1 MSVQI
6 LLQGKLLGVEEF
18 LPSGQPA
25 ESLLTGRLRWVS
37 LLSEI
42 LPRALIAELG
52 LSKMLLGS
60 SGGEQFLVVLPE
72 EVRPQAEDFLVAAR
86 AGIRELSQNRL
97 ELFWAITENLGD
109 WTVVRKRLNDEFQ
122 RKQGTPLASTGLG
135 TVADAAASGTRSGLF
150 RKSGPDA
157 SRRHQRRLVARIARD
172 HRDQLAASIPG
183 PSALRPIRCRWRAT
197 PRLPMMAGKP
207 PRLRCW
213 HRAPRACRCGA
224 SCRGDVDSFG
234 IRMRRLQ
241 SIEEYVQL
249 SVLYKQFFAGEVEV
263 LCSLPEFWRKVNLLH
278 TGGDD
283 FAVCGAWD
291 ALIGFAREL
300 QRLFQRF
307 TEEHLKEFPGP
318 EGKTITMALALAPEL
333 DTPLGSVYGRSRD
346 RLEIAKSADKDC
358 FYLLGRTLEWKQ
370 LSDAA
375 ELKDELT
382 AMVREFGVA
391 PQYIRDLCGIYRE
404 TRRAPGAKRVERP
417 WRFHR
422 RLLSHSGR
430 FARPRFSKSARQPD
444 RRPGRQESRQHQVAP
459 VGPRSARM
467 GQTVHRRLGR
477 KLTYNT
483 EVWMADTQQT
493 EQEARTS
500 ESCSS
505 AAPGSRG
512 ARRQRVPRASPAR
525 LNVRN
530 GDQRR
535 KADRPQGR
543 PRSGRSKAVRR
554 DREGGRGPGGDREGR
569 GGPQGGREGGRG
581 ERGDRGD
588 DRRGGD
594 AIVAASKARRKS
606 ISKN

>member
-6 LLQGKLLGVEEF
+6 LLQGKLLGVEAF
-18 LPSGQPA
+18 LPSDQPA

-72 EVRPQAEDFLVAAR
+72 EVRAQTEEFLVAAR
-86 AGIRELSQNRL
+86 SGIRKLSQNRL

-122 RKQGTPLASTGLG
+122 RKQGTPLASTGFGPIQRPAPKESDPAYFENLG
-135 TVADAAASGTRSGLF
+135 AALRDAISVGWSPVEPGNIVTTGGKHSWTIGTS
-150 RKSGPDA
+150 PDSVPLARHTALTDNGRETATAPVLA
-157 SRRHQRRLVARIARD
+157 SR
-172 HRDQLAASIPG
+172 SEG
-183 PSALRPIRCRWRAT
+183 
-197 PRLPMMAGKP
+197 LPVWGV
-207 PRLRCW
+207 L
-213 HRAPRACRCGA
+213 
-224 SCRGDVDSFG
+224 RGDVDGFG

-241 SIEEYVQL
+241 SIEEYVQV

-318 EGKTITMALALAPEL
+318 EGKTISMALALAPEL

-370 LSDAA
+370 LADAA
-375 ELKDELT
+375 ELKDALS

-422 RLLSHSGR
+422 RLLRILGSSGR
-430 FARPRFSKSARQPD
+430 
-444 RRPGRQESRQHQVAP
+444 GTSR
-459 VGPRSARM
+459 G
-467 GQTVHRRLGR
+467 G
-477 KLTYNT
+477 
-483 EVWMADTQQT
+483 
-493 EQEARTS
+493 
-500 ESCSS
+500 
-505 AAPGSRG
+505 GSR
-512 ARRQRVPRASPAR
+512 ARDFQKVRASLIADLVGKNPANIKLRPSGRVALEWAR
-525 LNVRN
+525 L
-530 GDQRR
+530 
-535 KADRPQGR
+535 
-543 PRSGRSKAVRR
+543 ST
-554 DREGGRGPGGDREGR
+554 EGPAE
-569 GGPQGGREGGRG
+569 
-581 ERGDRGD
+581 
-588 DRRGGD
+588 
-594 AIVAASKARRKS
+594 
-606 ISKN
+606 N

>member
-72 EVRPQAEDFLVAAR
+72 EVRPRVEEFLAAAR
-86 AGIRELSQNRL
+86 TGIRALSQNRL
-97 ELFWAITENLGD
+97 ELIWAITENLGD

-122 RKQGTPLASTGLG
+122 RKQGTPLAATGLG
-135 TVADAAASGTRSGLF
+135 PSQTPAPEPDPAYFENLGHILRDATSVGWSPESPATIVTNGGKHSWTIGTSSDAVPLARHTALTDDGRETATAPVL
-150 RKSGPDA
+150 A
-157 SRRHQRRLVARIARD
+157 SRAEG
-172 HRDQLAASIPG
+172 LAIWSV
-183 PSALRPIRCRWRAT
+183 L
-197 PRLPMMAGKP
+197 
-207 PRLRCW
+207 
-213 HRAPRACRCGA
+213 
-224 SCRGDVDSFG
+224 RGDVDSFG

-283 FAVCGAWD
+283 FAIVGAWD

-307 TEEHLKEFPGP
+307 TEEHLTEFPGP

-346 RLEIAKSADKDC
+346 RLDIAKSADKDC

-382 AMVREFGVA
+382 AMVREFGVS

-422 RLLSHSGR
+422 RLLRILFVPRPGGSRARDFQKARASLIADLVGKNPANIKLRPSGR
-430 FARPRFSKSARQPD
+430 
-444 RRPGRQESRQHQVAP
+444 VA
-459 VGPRSARM
+459 
-467 GQTVHRRLGR
+467 L
-477 KLTYNT
+477 
-483 EVWMADTQQT
+483 EW
-493 EQEARTS
+493 
-500 ESCSS
+500 
-505 AAPGSRG
+505 
-512 ARRQRVPRASPAR
+512 AR
-525 LNVRN
+525 L
-530 GDQRR
+530 
-535 KADRPQGR
+535 
-543 PRSGRSKAVRR
+543 ST
-554 DREGGRGPGGDREGR
+554 EGR
-569 GGPQGGREGGRG
+569 A
-581 ERGDRGD
+581 D
-588 DRRGGD
+588 
-594 AIVAASKARRKS
+594 
-606 ISKN
+606 N

>member
-72 EVRPQAEDFLVAAR
+72 EVRSQVEGFLVAAR
-86 AGIRELSQNRL
+86 QGIRDLSQNRL

-122 RKQGTPLASTGLG
+122 RKQGTPLASTGLSGAEAPLAEPDPAYFENLGRTLRDATSVGWSPESPATIVTTGGKHSWTIG
-135 TVADAAASGTRSGLF
+135 TSTDSVPLARHTALTDNGRETATAPVL
-150 RKSGPDA
+150 A
-157 SRRHQRRLVARIARD
+157 SRAEG
-172 HRDQLAASIPG
+172 LAVWG
-183 PSALRPIRCRWRAT
+183 VL
-197 PRLPMMAGKP
+197 
-207 PRLRCW
+207 
-213 HRAPRACRCGA
+213 
-224 SCRGDVDSFG
+224 RGDVDSFG
-234 IRMRRLQ
+234 IRIRRLQ

-283 FAVCGAWD
+283 FAVVGAWD

-346 RLEIAKSADKDC
+346 RLEIAKSSDKDC

-422 RLLSHSGR
+422 RLLRILGGSRARDFQKARASLIADLVGKNPANIKLRPSGR
-430 FARPRFSKSARQPD
+430 
-444 RRPGRQESRQHQVAP
+444 VA
-459 VGPRSARM
+459 
-467 GQTVHRRLGR
+467 L
-477 KLTYNT
+477 
-483 EVWMADTQQT
+483 EW
-493 EQEARTS
+493 
-500 ESCSS
+500 
-505 AAPGSRG
+505 
-512 ARRQRVPRASPAR
+512 AR
-525 LNVRN
+525 L
-530 GDQRR
+530 
-535 KADRPQGR
+535 
-543 PRSGRSKAVRR
+543 ST
-554 DREGGRGPGGDREGR
+554 EGMAE
-569 GGPQGGREGGRG
+569 
-581 ERGDRGD
+581 
-588 DRRGGD
+588 
-594 AIVAASKARRKS
+594 
-606 ISKN
+606 N

>member
-6 LLQGKLLGVEEF
+6 LLQGKLLGVEDF
-18 LPSGQPA
+18 LPAGQPA

-72 EVRPQAEDFLVAAR
+72 EVRAKTEDFLVAAR
-86 AGIRELSQNRL
+86 AGIRQLSENRL
-97 ELFWAITENLGD
+97 ELFWAMTENLGD
-109 WTVVRKRLNDEFQ
+109 WTVVRKRLNEEFQ
-122 RKQGTPLASTGLG
+122 RKQGTPLASTGFVAVTAPQSDPAYFENLG
-135 TVADAAASGTRSGLF
+135 RDLRDAVSVGWSPEAPAVMLTTGGKHSWTIGTSPDSVPLARHTALTDDGREAATA
-150 RKSGPDA
+150 P
-157 SRRHQRRLVARIARD
+157 V
-172 HRDQLAASIPG
+172 LAA
-183 PSALRPIRCRWRAT
+183 RAEG
-197 PRLPMMAGKP
+197 LPVWGV
-207 PRLRCW
+207 L
-213 HRAPRACRCGA
+213 
-224 SCRGDVDSFG
+224 RGDVDSFG

-291 ALIGFAREL
+291 SLIGFAREL

-307 TEEHLKEFPGP
+307 TEEHLQDFPGP
-318 EGKTITMALALAPEL
+318 EGKTLTMALALAPEL
-333 DTPLGSVYGRSRD
+333 DTPLGSVYGRARD
-346 RLEIAKSADKDC
+346 RLEIAKSSDKDC

-404 TRRAPGAKRVERP
+404 TRRAPGSKRVERP

-422 RLLSHSGR
+422 RLLRILGSSRARDFQKARAGLIADLVGKNPANIKLRPSGR
-430 FARPRFSKSARQPD
+430 
-444 RRPGRQESRQHQVAP
+444 VA
-459 VGPRSARM
+459 
-467 GQTVHRRLGR
+467 L
-477 KLTYNT
+477 
-483 EVWMADTQQT
+483 EW
-493 EQEARTS
+493 
-500 ESCSS
+500 
-505 AAPGSRG
+505 
-512 ARRQRVPRASPAR
+512 AR
-525 LNVRN
+525 L
-530 GDQRR
+530 
-535 KADRPQGR
+535 
-543 PRSGRSKAVRR
+543 ST
-554 DREGGRGPGGDREGR
+554 EGPSE
-569 GGPQGGREGGRG
+569 
-581 ERGDRGD
+581 
-588 DRRGGD
+588 
-594 AIVAASKARRKS
+594 
-606 ISKN
+606 

>member
-25 ESLLTGRLRWVS
+25 EPLLTGRLRWVS

-72 EVRPQAEDFLVAAR
+72 EVRARTEEFLVAAR

-122 RKQGTPLASTGLG
+122 RKQGTPLASTGLVQTQAPAPDPAYFENLGETIRDATQVGWSPESPATIVTTGGKHSWTIG
-135 TVADAAASGTRSGLF
+135 TSTDSVPLA
-150 RKSGPDA
+150 
-157 SRRHQRRLVARIARD
+157 RHTALTDNGRETATAPV
-172 HRDQLAASIPG
+172 LAARAEG
-183 PSALRPIRCRWRAT
+183 LPIWGV
-197 PRLPMMAGKP
+197 L
-207 PRLRCW
+207 
-213 HRAPRACRCGA
+213 
-224 SCRGDVDSFG
+224 RGDVDGFG

-263 LCSLPEFWRKVNLLH
+263 LCSLPEFWRRVNLLH

-283 FAVCGAWD
+283 FAVVGAWD

-318 EGKTITMALALAPEL
+318 EGKTLTMALALAPEL

-422 RLLSHSGR
+422 RLLRILYVPRPGGSRARDFQKARASLIADLVGKNPANIKLRPSGR
-430 FARPRFSKSARQPD
+430 
-444 RRPGRQESRQHQVAP
+444 VA
-459 VGPRSARM
+459 
-467 GQTVHRRLGR
+467 L
-477 KLTYNT
+477 
-483 EVWMADTQQT
+483 EW
-493 EQEARTS
+493 
-500 ESCSS
+500 
-505 AAPGSRG
+505 
-512 ARRQRVPRASPAR
+512 AR
-525 LNVRN
+525 L
-530 GDQRR
+530 
-535 KADRPQGR
+535 
-543 PRSGRSKAVRR
+543 ST
-554 DREGGRGPGGDREGR
+554 EGSTE
-569 GGPQGGREGGRG
+569 
-581 ERGDRGD
+581 
-588 DRRGGD
+588 
-594 AIVAASKARRKS
+594 
-606 ISKN
+606 N

>member
-18 LPSGQPA
+18 LPSEQPA
-25 ESLLTGRLRWVS
+25 EALLTGRLRWVS

-60 SGGEQFLVVLPE
+60 SGGDQFLVVLPE
-72 EVRPQAEDFLVAAR
+72 EVRGQAAEFLTAAR

-109 WTVVRKRLNDEFQ
+109 WTVVRKRLNEEFQ
-122 RKQGTPLASTGLG
+122 RKQGTPLASTGFIQPQ
-135 TVADAAASGTRSGLF
+135 AASEPRSEYFENLGQALRDATNVGWSRESPATILTVGGRHSWTIGTS
-150 RKSGPDA
+150 PDSVPLARHTALTDDGREAATAPVLA
-157 SRRHQRRLVARIARD
+157 SRAE
-172 HRDQLAASIPG
+172 G
-183 PSALRPIRCRWRAT
+183 RPVWGV
-197 PRLPMMAGKP
+197 L
-207 PRLRCW
+207 
-213 HRAPRACRCGA
+213 
-224 SCRGDVDSFG
+224 RGDVDSFG

-283 FAVCGAWD
+283 FAVYGAWD

-333 DTPLGSVYGRSRD
+333 DTALGSVYGRSRD

-358 FYLLGRTLEWKQ
+358 FFLLGRTLEWKQ

-391 PQYIRDLCGIYRE
+391 PQYLRDLCGIYRE

-422 RLLSHSGR
+422 RLFRILGSSRSRDFQKARASLIADLVGKNPANLKLRPSGR
-430 FARPRFSKSARQPD
+430 
-444 RRPGRQESRQHQVAP
+444 VA
-459 VGPRSARM
+459 
-467 GQTVHRRLGR
+467 L
-477 KLTYNT
+477 
-483 EVWMADTQQT
+483 EW
-493 EQEARTS
+493 
-500 ESCSS
+500 
-505 AAPGSRG
+505 
-512 ARRQRVPRASPAR
+512 AR
-525 LNVRN
+525 L
-530 GDQRR
+530 
-535 KADRPQGR
+535 
-543 PRSGRSKAVRR
+543 ST
-554 DREGGRGPGGDREGR
+554 EGPAET
-569 GGPQGGREGGRG
+569 
-581 ERGDRGD
+581 
-588 DRRGGD
+588 
-594 AIVAASKARRKS
+594 
-606 ISKN
+606 

>member
-18 LPSGQPA
+18 LPSEQPA
-25 ESLLTGRLRWVS
+25 EALLTGRLRWVS

-60 SGGEQFLVVLPE
+60 SGGDQFLVVLPE
-72 EVRPQAEDFLVAAR
+72 EVRWQAAEFLAAAR

-109 WTVVRKRLNDEFQ
+109 WTVVRKRLNEEFQ
-122 RKQGTPLASTGLG
+122 RKQGTPLASTGFVQPAPPEPDSEYFENLG
-135 TVADAAASGTRSGLF
+135 QALRDATNVGWSRESPATILTVGGRHSWTIGTS
-150 RKSGPDA
+150 PDA
-157 SRRHQRRLVARIARD
+157 VPLARHTALTDDGREAATAPVLASRAE
-172 HRDQLAASIPG
+172 G
-183 PSALRPIRCRWRAT
+183 RPVWGV
-197 PRLPMMAGKP
+197 L
-207 PRLRCW
+207 
-213 HRAPRACRCGA
+213 
-224 SCRGDVDSFG
+224 RGDVDSFG

-283 FAVCGAWD
+283 FAVYGAWD

-358 FYLLGRTLEWKQ
+358 FFLLGRTLEWKQ

-391 PQYIRDLCGIYRE
+391 PQYLRDLCGIYRE

-422 RLLSHSGR
+422 RLFRILGTSRSRDFQKARASLIADLVGKNPANLKLRPSGR
-430 FARPRFSKSARQPD
+430 
-444 RRPGRQESRQHQVAP
+444 VA
-459 VGPRSARM
+459 
-467 GQTVHRRLGR
+467 L
-477 KLTYNT
+477 
-483 EVWMADTQQT
+483 EW
-493 EQEARTS
+493 
-500 ESCSS
+500 
-505 AAPGSRG
+505 
-512 ARRQRVPRASPAR
+512 AR
-525 LNVRN
+525 L
-530 GDQRR
+530 
-535 KADRPQGR
+535 
-543 PRSGRSKAVRR
+543 ST
-554 DREGGRGPGGDREGR
+554 EGPAET
-569 GGPQGGREGGRG
+569 
-581 ERGDRGD
+581 
-588 DRRGGD
+588 
-594 AIVAASKARRKS
+594 
-606 ISKN
+606 

>member
-72 EVRPQAEDFLVAAR
+72 EVRPQVEEFLVSAR
-86 AGIRELSQNRL
+86 QAIRELSQNRL

-109 WTVVRKRLNDEFQ
+109 WTVVRKRLNDKFQ
-122 RKQGTPLASTGLG
+122 RKQGTPLASTGYHGSEAPVPESDPAYFENLG
-135 TVADAAASGTRSGLF
+135 HALRDATSVGWSPGSPATIVASGGSGSE
-150 RKSGPDA
+150 KHSWNIGTSPDSVPLARHTALTDDGRETATAPVLA
-157 SRRHQRRLVARIARD
+157 SRAE
-172 HRDQLAASIPG
+172 G
-183 PSALRPIRCRWRAT
+183 RPVWGV
-197 PRLPMMAGKP
+197 L
-207 PRLRCW
+207 
-213 HRAPRACRCGA
+213 
-224 SCRGDVDSFG
+224 RGDVDSFG

-283 FAVCGAWD
+283 FAVVGAWD
-291 ALIGFAREL
+291 ALIAFAREL

-346 RLEIAKSADKDC
+346 RLEIAKSSDKDC

-382 AMVREFGVA
+382 GMVREFGVA
-391 PQYIRDLCGIYRE
+391 PQYLRDLCGIYRD

-422 RLLSHSGR
+422 RLLR
-430 FARPRFSKSARQPD
+430 IL
-444 RRPGRQESRQHQVAP
+444 
-459 VGPRSARM
+459 VGPRP
-467 GQTVHRRLGR
+467 G
-477 KLTYNT
+477 
-483 EVWMADTQQT
+483 
-493 EQEARTS
+493 TS
-500 ESCSS
+500 R
-505 AAPGSRG
+505 SRDFQK
-512 ARRQRVPRASPAR
+512 ARASLIADLVGKNPANLKLRPSGRVALEWAR
-525 LNVRN
+525 L
-530 GDQRR
+530 
-535 KADRPQGR
+535 
-543 PRSGRSKAVRR
+543 ST
-554 DREGGRGPGGDREGR
+554 EGSAE
-569 GGPQGGREGGRG
+569 
-581 ERGDRGD
+581 
-588 DRRGGD
+588 
-594 AIVAASKARRKS
+594 
-606 ISKN
+606 N

>member
-72 EVRPQAEDFLVAAR
+72 EVRSRVEEFLAAAR
-86 AGIRELSQNRL
+86 AGIRQLSQNRL
-97 ELFWAITENLGD
+97 EMIWAITENLGD

-122 RKQGTPLASTGLG
+122 RKQGTPLAATGLG
-135 TVADAAASGTRSGLF
+135 PSRAPAPQPDPDYFENLSRTLRDATTVGWSPESPATIVTSGGRHSWTIGTSSDAVPLARHTALTDDGRETATAPVL
-150 RKSGPDA
+150 A
-157 SRRHQRRLVARIARD
+157 SRAEG
-172 HRDQLAASIPG
+172 LAIWG
-183 PSALRPIRCRWRAT
+183 VL
-197 PRLPMMAGKP
+197 
-207 PRLRCW
+207 
-213 HRAPRACRCGA
+213 
-224 SCRGDVDSFG
+224 RGDVDSFG

-283 FAVCGAWD
+283 FAIVGAWD

-346 RLEIAKSADKDC
+346 RLDIAKSADKDC

-382 AMVREFGVA
+382 AMVREFGVS
-391 PQYIRDLCGIYRE
+391 PQYIRELCGIYRE

-422 RLLSHSGR
+422 RLLRILFVPRPGGSRVRDFQKARASLIADLVGKNPANIKLRPSGR
-430 FARPRFSKSARQPD
+430 
-444 RRPGRQESRQHQVAP
+444 VA
-459 VGPRSARM
+459 
-467 GQTVHRRLGR
+467 L
-477 KLTYNT
+477 
-483 EVWMADTQQT
+483 EW
-493 EQEARTS
+493 
-500 ESCSS
+500 
-505 AAPGSRG
+505 
-512 ARRQRVPRASPAR
+512 AR
-525 LNVRN
+525 L
-530 GDQRR
+530 
-535 KADRPQGR
+535 
-543 PRSGRSKAVRR
+543 ST
-554 DREGGRGPGGDREGR
+554 EGR
-569 GGPQGGREGGRG
+569 A
-581 ERGDRGD
+581 D
-588 DRRGGD
+588 
-594 AIVAASKARRKS
+594 
-606 ISKN
+606 N